1 MTRPEDSGILP
12 HVTDSNEAQPRT
24 ISRRALTRTAGIG
37 AGAFA
42 ASAVLGHGM
51 AQDATPGAT
60 PGASPAAAPS
70 GDTPPDPNATF
81 KVISPSREDVTAR
94 LLEAHAFEDPR
105 HTGGELVQAFTTDI
119 STLNPLLLQDA
130 ASATITGLI
139 YEPLLDINPID
150 GTYRPLLA
158 DSWELG
164 SDGVRYRFHLNPNAT
179 WHDGEP
185 VTADD
190 VIFSFDA
197 VLDENGFSPV
207 QGTVSRALAS
217 YEKVDD
223 LTVELVSR
231 APSATFLTETAANV
245 AIMPKHIWASI
256 AIEDWIT
263 APGTTGEDPSQVIGS
278 GPFTFVE
285 WVQGSNVT
293 VARNDDYWLSD
304 QVPVID
310 RYIYRV
316 VGEASSALRSLQ
328 TGESDIS
335 GIPAS
340 LAPPFIEDNP
350 DLTVHQYD
358 LSQITYVLTNMDAER
373 TELFQDVRVRQAMM
387 YAIDRDLIAETIFQ
401 GFAIR
406 ADGPHPPL
414 SLAYAP
420 DRIESIY
427 LYEPETASALLDD
440 AGWVIGEDG
449 IREKDGERFSFEF
462 TYEEGIDTFQQ
473 LVPYLQQAWREV
485 GIEMTPTAM
494 PYPAQQEELNKRN
507 YEAALTGISLNT
519 TGNQGVLFRCDSW
532 YPDGYNE
539 VAYCNPEY
547 DRLDDLQR
555 QELDPERRMDL
566 MVEAANIIAHDVPIE
581 PLVFPRGLVAS
592 APRVHN
598 FFPSG
603 YSTLWTIQWI
613 WLDPM

>member
-1 MTRPEDSGILP
+1 
-12 HVTDSNEAQPRT
+12 
-24 ISRRALTRTAGIG
+24 
-37 AGAFA
+37 
-42 ASAVLGHGM
+42 
-51 AQDATPGAT
+51 
-60 PGASPAAAPS
+60 
-70 GDTPPDPNATF
+70 
-81 KVISPSREDVTAR
+81 
-94 LLEAHAFEDPR
+94 
-105 HTGGELVQAFTTDI
+105 
-119 STLNPLLLQDA
+119 
-130 ASATITGLI
+130 
-139 YEPLLDINPID
+139 
-150 GTYRPLLA
+150 
-158 DSWELG
+158 
-164 SDGVRYRFHLNPNAT
+164 
-179 WHDGEP
+179 
-185 VTADD
+185 
-190 VIFSFDA
+190 
-197 VLDENGFSPV
+197 
-207 QGTVSRALAS
+207 
-217 YEKVDD
+217 EKVDD

-231 APSATFLTETAANV
+231 APSATLLTETAANV

-358 LSQITYVLTNMDAER
+358 LSQITYVLTSMDAER

-401 GFAIR
+401 GFSIR

-494 PYPAQQEELNKRN
+494 PY
-507 YEAALTGISLNT
+507 
-519 TGNQGVLFRCDSW
+519 
-532 YPDGYNE
+532 
-539 VAYCNPEY
+539 
-547 DRLDDLQR
+547 
-555 QELDPERRMDL
+555 
-566 MVEAANIIAHDVPIE
+566 
-581 PLVFPRGLVAS
+581 
-592 APRVHN
+592 
-598 FFPSG
+598 
-603 YSTLWTIQWI
+603 
-613 WLDPM
+613 

>member
-1 MTRPEDSGILP
+1 
-12 HVTDSNEAQPRT
+12 
-24 ISRRALTRTAGIG
+24 
-37 AGAFA
+37 
-42 ASAVLGHGM
+42 
-51 AQDATPGAT
+51 
-60 PGASPAAAPS
+60 
-70 GDTPPDPNATF
+70 
-81 KVISPSREDVTAR
+81 
-94 LLEAHAFEDPR
+94 
-105 HTGGELVQAFTTDI
+105 
-119 STLNPLLLQDA
+119 
-130 ASATITGLI
+130 
-139 YEPLLDINPID
+139 
-150 GTYRPLLA
+150 
-158 DSWELG
+158 
-164 SDGVRYRFHLNPNAT
+164 
-179 WHDGEP
+179 
-185 VTADD
+185 
-190 VIFSFDA
+190 
-197 VLDENGFSPV
+197 
-207 QGTVSRALAS
+207 
-217 YEKVDD
+217 
-223 LTVELVSR
+223 
-231 APSATFLTETAANV
+231 
-245 AIMPKHIWASI
+245 
-256 AIEDWIT
+256 
-263 APGTTGEDPSQVIGS
+263 
-278 GPFTFVE
+278 
-285 WVQGSNVT
+285 
-293 VARNDDYWLSD
+293 
-304 QVPVID
+304 
-310 RYIYRV
+310 
-316 VGEASSALRSLQ
+316 
-328 TGESDIS
+328 
-335 GIPAS
+335 
-340 LAPPFIEDNP
+340 
-350 DLTVHQYD
+350 
-358 LSQITYVLTNMDAER
+358 
-373 TELFQDVRVRQAMM
+373 
-387 YAIDRDLIAETIFQ
+387 IFQ

-449 IREKDGERFSFEF
+449 ICEKDGERFSFEF

-566 MVEAANIIAHDVPIE
+566 MVEAANIIAHVVPIE
-581 PLVFPRGLVAS
+581 PLVFPQGLTAS